1 MTVTYLWKETA
12 EMPTFGQLKGDRETD
27 VLIIG
32 GGIAGLLCAHML
44 QENGV
49 DYILTEANAIGG
61 GTSGGTTAVLTAQH
75 GNIYTK
81 LTGRYGKAVAR
92 GYLEANL
99 QAVEKYRELAKK
111 YDFDFREM
119 DSYIYSPDQKR
130 KLQVEAAVVREL
142 GFPAEYTEETELPM
156 KTAGAVRFPGMAQ
169 FHPLKL
175 MAELSGDKDDIY
187 QHTRIEKLHG
197 DTAYFP
203 QGSIKAKKTVIATH
217 FPIINTRGL
226 YPLKL
231 YQKRSFVLALEDA
244 WTLNGTYAD
253 IADGGIYMRNYGDLL
268 IIGGGDC
275 RTGSKADGFETVR
288 RFAGR
293 YFPEAKERYAW
304 AAQDCMSLDEIPY
317 IGKYSRTLDNVYVI
331 SGFNEWGMSSSM
343 VAASIICDMIMGK
356 ENEFLK
362 VFSPD
367 RGIMTRQTV
376 INAAETMVNFFN
388 PGMKRCSHMGC
399 ALKKNQAENTW
410 DCPCH
415 GSRFD
420 MEGHIMEAPAK
431 KEINVN
437 NL

>member
-1 MTVTYLWKETA
+1 MEYLWKNTA
-12 EMPTFGQLKGDRETD
+12 ELPTFEALRGDIETD

-44 QENGV
+44 QEQGV
-49 DYILTEANAIGG
+49 ECILTEADTIGG
-61 GTSGGTTAVLTAQH
+61 GTTCGTTAVLTAQH
-75 GNIYTK
+75 GNIYTR
-81 LTGRYGKAVAR
+81 LTDRYGKETAK
-92 GYLEANL
+92 GYLDANL
-99 QAVEKYRELAKK
+99 QAVEKYRWLAEK
-111 YDFDFREM
+111 YDFDFQEM
-119 DSYIYSPDQKR
+119 DSYIYSLDQKR

-142 GFPAEYTEETELPM
+142 GFPAEYTEGTELPM
-156 KTAGAVRFPGMAQ
+156 KTAGAVRFPKMAQ

-175 MAELSGDKDDIY
+175 MAELSRGLDNIY
-187 QHTRIEKLHG
+187 EHTRIEKIHG
-197 DTAYFP
+197 DTSYFS
-203 QGSIKAKKTVIATH
+203 QGSIKAKRTVIATH

-231 YQKRSFVLALEDA
+231 YQKRSFVLALENA
-244 WTLNGTYAD
+244 PLLNGTYAD
-253 IADGGIYMRNYGDLL
+253 IADGGIYMRSYGDLL

-275 RTGSKADGFETVR
+275 RTGSRADGFEPVR
-288 RFAGR
+288 RFAEE
-293 YFPEAKERYAW
+293 YFPDAHEGYAW
-304 AAQDCMSLDEIPY
+304 AAQDCMSLDDIPY
-317 IGKYSRTLDNVYVI
+317 IGRYSRTLDNVYVI

-343 VAASIICDMIMGK
+343 AAASVICGMITGK
-356 ENEFLK
+356 ENEFQW

-399 ALKKNQAENTW
+399 ALKKNEAERTW

-420 MEGHIMEAPAK
+420 MEGHIIESPATRK
-431 KEINVN
+431 
-437 NL
+437 LM